1 MQRSLPEI
9 KALDGQL
16 VAVSPQLPD
25 NSLST
30 AEKLDLDFAVLSD
43 VGNRVAR
50 DFGLVFKL
58 SDKVQEIY
66 QGFGIDLPGANGDES
81 YELPVPATYIVTRD
95 GIIRFAYIDVDY
107 TNRLD
112 PETIIAELEKLKS
125 PQ

>member
-1 MQRSLPEI
+1 MQRSLPQI

-95 GIIRFAYIDVDY
+95 GIIRFAYINVDY

-112 PETIIAELEKLKS
+112 PETIIAELKKMKS

>member
-1 MQRSLPEI
+1 MQRSLPQI

-112 PETIIAELEKLKS
+112 PETIIAELKKMKS

>member
-95 GIIRFAYIDVDY
+95 GIIRFAYINVDY

-112 PETIIAELEKLKS
+112 PETIIAELKKMKS

>member
-95 GIIRFAYIDVDY
+95 GIIRFAYINVDY

>member
-1 MQRSLPEI
+1 MQRSLPQI